1 MLRVKKRKNDDNNK
15 AFKKYPYKLELKK
28 EKYFTKMHI
37 FFQNSL
43 ASHSRASADR
53 LGRFELRLAELRAV
67 LGQPE
72 VPPAPV
78 AFPSSS
84 SSTTFNIGGGVESGA
99 AKPSSVG

>member
-1 MLRVKKRKNDDNNK
+1 
-15 AFKKYPYKLELKK
+15 
-28 EKYFTKMHI
+28 MHI

-84 SSTTFNIGGGVESGA
+84 SSTTFNIGGGEESGS